1 MELFQIF
8 WGDQNKLFL
17 EFKKDENE
25 KKVYLPD
32 KIRSLN
38 FQFEISKQ
46 EVFCKEPPYLI
57 SIKRF
62 FHSYD
67 TLAFTIDLDL
77 INNLEDLQIKILR
90 LYIFL
95 HSGRRIEYSFRE
107 TFKISEIEFNE
118 DCYVGFEFED
128 LSSRKN
134 LRSSFTKEKIYEEI
148 KTDFN
153 KSEQK
158 RTVIY
163 EKKRVENISEDLSL
177 ISMVGESNKTL
188 KNIEG
193 QLKNLAAILKNMS
206 FNNTQYLSSLPVVK
220 RSQETVI
227 ERIKMLPSN
236 PSLIQNGAPS
246 AKILVIKEMKS
257 IFQSSIEKYNGF
269 SIKDI
274 LKPMS
279 EEDLNSITF
288 SDEELKKKEQEAIN
302 NQIKRLENKQKEQI
316 SLENLKKPK

>member
-25 KKVYLPD
+25 KQVYIPD

-38 FQFEISKQ
+38 LQFEISKQ
-46 EVFCKEPPYLI
+46 EVFYKEPPYLI
-57 SIKRF
+57 SIKKLY
-62 FHSYD
+62 HSD
-67 TLAFTIDLDL
+67 ETFAFTIDLDL

-95 HSGRRIEYSFRE
+95 HSGQRIEYSFRE
-107 TFKISEIEFNE
+107 TFKISQIEFNE

-128 LSSRKN
+128 LNIKKN
-134 LRSSFTKEKIYEEI
+134 LKSTFTQEKIYEET

-163 EKKRVENISEDLSL
+163 EKKRVENIPEDLSL
-177 ISMVGESNKTL
+177 ISIVIESNKTL
-188 KNIEG
+188 KNIVE
-193 QLKNLAAILKNMS
+193 QLKNLAVILKNMS
-206 FNNTQYLSSLPVVK
+206 FNNAQYLPSISVVK
-220 RSQETVI
+220 RSQESGI
-227 ERIKMLPSN
+227 ERIKGLPLKPN
-236 PSLIQNGAPS
+236 LIPNGAPS

-257 IFQSSIEKYNGF
+257 VFQNSIEKNNGF
-269 SIKDI
+269 SINNI

-279 EEDLNSITF
+279 EEELKIITL
-288 SDEELKKKEQEAIN
+288 SDEELKEKEQESIN
-302 NQIKRLENKQKEQI
+302 NQIKRLENKQKKQI
-316 SLENLKKPK
+316 SLKDLKKPK

>member
-25 KKVYLPD
+25 KQIYIPD

-38 FQFEISKQ
+38 LQFEISKQ
-46 EVFCKEPPYLI
+46 EAFYKDPPYLI
-57 SIKRF
+57 SIKKI
-62 FHSYD
+62 FHSND

-95 HSGRRIEYSFRE
+95 YSGRRIEYSFRE

-128 LSSRKN
+128 LRN
-134 LRSSFTKEKIYEEI
+134 LRSTFTKEKVYEEI

-163 EKKRVENISEDLSL
+163 EKKRVENVSEDISL

-188 KNIEG
+188 KNIEE
-193 QLKNLAAILKNMS
+193 QLKNLAVILKSMS
-206 FNNTQYLSSLPVVK
+206 FNNTQYLPSLPVVK
-220 RSQETVI
+220 RSQETGI
-227 ERIKMLPSN
+227 ERIKTLPSN

-257 IFQSSIEKYNGF
+257 LFRTSFEKNNGF
-269 SIKDI
+269 NIKDI

-279 EEDLNSITF
+279 EEDLESITL
-288 SDEELKKKEQEAIN
+288 SDEELKEKEQKAIN
-302 NQIKRLENKQKEQI
+302 NQIKRLEKKQKEQI
-316 SLENLKKPK
+316 SLVNLKKPK